1 MQNSEHSRLSNF
13 DQTVILLAD
22 DEVLIRNVASK
33 VLQSAGYFVLAAND
47 GEEALNISRQ
57 YPGTIHALLSDVNM
71 PNLDGLELREQ
82 ILVERPGTKVLLM
95 SGQVESPVES
105 IPFLRK
111 PVGSSVLKERIHQL
125 LDSEQDQ
132 SR

>member
-1 MQNSEHSRLSNF
+1 MQHSEPLPLSYS

-22 DEVLIRNVASK
+22 DEMLIRNVACR

-47 GEEALNISRQ
+47 GEEALNISRH

-82 ILVERPGTKVLLM
+82 ILIERPGTKVLLM
-95 SGQVESPVES
+95 SGQIESPVES

-111 PVGSSVLKERIHQL
+111 PFGCSVLKERMYQL
-125 LDSEQDQ
+125 LELNW
-132 SR
+132 